1 MFIGSKDYIICD
13 SSGMLN
19 YFYFRRLFK
28 TPLRNKDIAIINHMQ
43 EEFINAVLS
52 GDYSFVLFGGA
63 IRGGKT
69 VALLSLFTLLS
80 KIYPGS
86 RWVIIRKDI
95 PTIKRNLYPSWEKIK
110 PSNFIEKDASDS
122 NQQTVTF
129 TNGSQLIFF
138 AENYDT
144 DKDLN
149 RWKGLEI
156 NGAGLEEINE
166 CQQQSLFKS
175 FERAGSYVIP
185 NSTNQPK
192 PIVCAT
198 CNPSFGWV
206 KDLIYTPY
214 KENTLR
220 ENWLYIQ
227 SRIYDNIPLLTEQ
240 PDYLPSLK
248 ANLNRFQY
256 EVFVEG
262 NWDMQMKTG
271 GEFYKCFEVNNHVGV
286 TLYNPDLPLHI
297 SFDDNVSPYL
307 PLGIFQIQGKNVY
320 MIDEIAGVTP
330 NNTVKSVC
338 NEFIRKYPAHETGLF
353 IYGDATAKKEDT
365 KLEKGYN
372 FYRLI
377 TDALSKY
384 KPTLRVASSNP
395 SVKMRGDFIN
405 TILEK
410 EFNGIKVLIG
420 TNCKKALNDF
430 IAVKEAADGT
440 KNKETATDP
449 NTKKSYQIVGHFS
462 DLFDYLICSA
472 FANDF
477 LQYQRGGTIKL
488 PTLGKNISRNSY

>member
-1 MFIGSKDYIICD
+1 MK
-13 SSGMLN
+13 
-19 YFYFRRLFK
+19 K
-28 TPLRNKDIAIINHMQ
+28 NKEIVFAPFPKQ
-43 EEFINAVLS
+43 EEFINAVLN
-52 GDYSFVLFGGA
+52 GNYSFVLFGGA

-80 KIYPGS
+80 KIHPGS

-110 PSNFIEKDASDS
+110 PSSFIEKDASDS

-129 TNGSQLIFF
+129 KNGSQLIFF

-166 CQQQSLFKS
+166 CQQQSLFKA

-185 NSTNQPK
+185 NAKQQPK
-192 PIVCAT
+192 PVVCGT

-206 KDLIYTPY
+206 RDLIYLPH
-214 KENTLR
+214 KENTLNP
-220 ENWLYIQ
+220 NWLYIQ
-227 SRIYDNIPLLTEQ
+227 SRIYDNIPLLTQQ

-248 ANLNRFQY
+248 ANLNRFEY

-262 NWDMQMKTG
+262 NWDVQMKTG
-271 GEFYKCFEVNNHVGV
+271 GEFYKCFEINQHVAD
-286 TLYNPDLPLHI
+286 TYYDHELPLHI
-297 SFDDNVSPYL
+297 SFDDNVNPFL
-307 PLGIFQIQGKNVY
+307 PVGIFQIKGKTVY

-330 NNTVKSVC
+330 LNTVKAVC
-338 NEFIRKYPAHETGLF
+338 NEFIRKYPSHQSGLF
-353 IYGDATAKKEDT
+353 IYGDATASKEDT

-377 TDALSKY
+377 TDALISY
-384 KPTLRVASSNP
+384 RPTLRVLRSNP
-395 SVKMRGDFIN
+395 SVKMRGDWIN
-405 TILEK
+405 TIFEK
-410 EFNGIKVLIG
+410 EIG
-420 TNCKKALNDF
+420 GLKIVIGSNCKKTINDF
-430 IAVKEAADGT
+430 IAVKEAPDGT
-440 KNKETATDP
+440 KDKATATDP

-462 DLFDYLICSA
+462 DLVDYLLCSA
-472 FANDF
+472 FAQDF
-477 LQYQRGGTIKL
+477 TSYQRGGKL
-488 PTLGKNISRNSY
+488 FKPNGIVQIQRGEQITF